1 MITSRASFSDCHG
14 MPKKQTCM
22 LVYSSIFH
30 WLPQKAY
37 FECPL
42 LHSLPLPSNANSKLP
57 KQNASSNFCFR
68 ASVKRLSAAFWIQV
82 RLPNC
87 NSWLSW
93 AVIRNGSDTYFKLPP
108 LKLQCHYHTAVFGRD
123 GKGRRGR
130 EVHKSRECSSQK
142 VGLKPPLQPA
152 LQGAQLINVI
162 VYRDFHFF
170 FWA

>member
-1 MITSRASFSDCHG
+1 MNLQILRLIVY
-14 MPKKQTCM
+14 PKKHTFK
-22 LVYSSIFH
+22 VPSSIFSAFLQMLILNCRNRTYPPASPASAEH
-30 WLPQKAY
+30 PSSAFQRH
-37 FECPL
+37 FESRCACLIATPG
-42 LHSLPLPSNANSKLP
+42 
-57 KQNASSNFCFR
+57 CGR
-68 ASVKRLSAAFWIQV
+68 
-82 RLPNC
+82 
-87 NSWLSW
+87 